1 MRLAHLFS
9 LTILALLVTV
19 ALRSAGSVTS
29 ALRPPD
35 DLTEIPD
42 LAQPV
47 ARLNAW
53 FQNRWRDEQVVPA
66 GPVDELTLFR
76 RLSLALFGAVPSLEE
91 IRTFEQDQQPNRPQR
106 WLTMMLK
113 DARFSDYFA
122 DRLARSLVGVEQGP
136 FIIFR
141 RDRLRD
147 WLAEQLQQD
156 ASWSQMTRELIAAEG
171 LWTDRPAANFI
182 TIARMENEELDENKL
197 AGRTVRTFLGQR
209 MDCAQ
214 CHDHPFDE
222 HWKQSDFE
230 GLAAWYCQ
238 ADVSLAGVSDS
249 PLDKEK
255 QPVVYQVTPP
265 GRETADARVVPP
277 SVPFHQEWVPESGS
291 LRQRLANWI
300 THPDNQRF
308 ERAIANR
315 IWGLMFGRPW
325 HTPVDDLPHPDPAA
339 EDALD
344 ILGQEFRQHGER
356 LSVLIF
362 MIAMSEPFQRSSASP
377 VESDADY
384 HRQAE
389 AWAVFPLVRLRPE
402 QVIGSLFQAGRI
414 RRVHQDSH
422 PLIRLQKLTFEN
434 DFVQEYGDAG
444 EDELTPQAGTISQ
457 TLLKMNGRFSRELS
471 KVDLLTGPSEI
482 LSFSPDDSSLIDNA
496 FLMCLTRRPSADE
509 QNAFLNHLQGMH
521 HPDNSTA
528 VTPLTDQQRAEVVED
543 LFWALFNSPEFAWNH

>member
-222 HWKQSDFE
+222 HWKQRDFE

-482 LSFSPDDSSLIDNA
+482 LNLSPDDRSLIDNA

-509 QNAFLNHLQGMH
+509 QNAFLSQLRGMH

-528 VTPLTDQQRAEVVED
+528 VAPLTDQQRAEVVED